1 MSWTRNWLVGGQPHS
16 RNDLFIG
23 FGGGHV
29 AGFEGDGLRYGQW
42 CDVAAPY
49 PCQASNQHAAAFSHH
64 GGWNHGWESHIF
76 WNQNKLGPND
86 NIYLRNYHEGDTV
99 NVITNVK
106 PTGSGW
112 TPGYDVS
119 SGIIGS
125 RHGYVTHYTLKKN
138 DKPVK
143 GANEVA
149 YVINT
154 RPHRAHGGGNL
165 YYKKDL
171 L

>member
-1 MSWTRNWLVGGQPHS
+1 MSG
-16 RNDLFIG
+16 
-23 FGGGHV
+23 
-29 AGFEGDGLRYGQW
+29 
-42 CDVAAPY
+42 
-49 PCQASNQHAAAFSHH
+49 QHAAAFSHH
-64 GGWNHGWESHIF
+64 GGWNHGWENHIY

-106 PTGSGW
+106 PTGRGW
-112 TPGYDVS
+112 TPAYDVS
-119 SGIIGS
+119 SSIIGS

-143 GANEVA
+143 GANEVE

-154 RPHRAHGGGNL
+154 RPHNAHGGGNL
-165 YYKKDL
+165 YYKKDVYDSGGYKDVPL
-171 L
+171 ADGGKGDPCPGARAE